1 MKKEFDVV
9 GYEIEV
15 YPAWKAIVRRF
26 SELLLMDMF
35 LSAILTVVCSG
46 MLFEVNQR
54 KCFVWSSIA
63 VLIYFIV
70 NVIMLNGSCRKIRDT
85 KKYFVCSYA
94 AYALFAVLTF
104 ILFGFANKEFYTWF
118 FSITK
123 FAQFSEVVR
132 STHTSIILFHL
143 IMCVAVLVAP
153 INVTYVWNSDKYNS
167 ADYAYDPENDYI
179 EQIDTTESE
188 IEEIFES
195 ITNASQQDFYDE
207 DIEN

>member
-1 MKKEFDVV
+1 M

-15 YPAWKAIVRRF
+15 YPVWKAIVRRF

-46 MLFEVNQR
+46 MLIEVNQR
-54 KCFVWSSIA
+54 KCFVWSCIA

-70 NVIMLNGSCRKIRDT
+70 NVVMLNSSCKRIRNT

-94 AYALFAVLTF
+94 SYAIFAVLTL
-104 ILFGFANKEFYTWF
+104 ILYKFANKEFYTWF

-123 FAQFSEVVR
+123 FAQFSDAVR
-132 STHTSIILFHL
+132 STFASVIIFHMM
-143 IMCVAVLVAP
+143 MCVAVLVAP

-179 EQIDTTESE
+179 EQIDAAESE
-188 IEEIFES
+188 IDEIFES
-195 ITNASQQDFYDE
+195 IANAPQEDFIDE